1 MSNHTTAEADLERA
15 AALLQ
20 RSSPQAYDG
29 FIKALAVYN
38 EQKMRECVLAQTAEL
53 QRAQG
58 RAQQTNALTDL
69 FRDASAKVEAK
80 SKPKTP

>member
-1 MSNHTTAEADLERA
+1 MSNAASAEADLEKA
-15 AALLQ
+15 AAHLQ
-20 RSSPQAYDG
+20 RSSPQAYDA
-29 FIKALAVYN
+29 FIKALTVYSDA
-38 EQKMRECVLAQTAEL
+38 KMRECVLAQVQEL

>member
-1 MSNHTTAEADLERA
+1 MSNTNTAEADLERA

-29 FIKALAVYN
+29 FIRALAVYN
-38 EQKMRECVLAQTAEL
+38 EQKMRECVIAQTAEL

>member
-1 MSNHTTAEADLERA
+1 MSNYTTAEADLERA

-38 EQKMRECVLAQTAEL
+38 EQKMRECVIAQTAEL

>member
-1 MSNHTTAEADLERA
+1 MSNTNTAEADLERA

-38 EQKMRECVLAQTAEL
+38 EAKMRECVMAQTAEL

-58 RAQQTNALTDL
+58 RAQQMQTLTNL

-80 SKPKTP
+80 SKSKTP

>member
-1 MSNHTTAEADLERA
+1 MSNTNTAEADLERA

-38 EQKMRECVLAQTAEL
+38 EAKMRECVMAQTAEL

-58 RAQQTNALTDL
+58 RAQQTQTLTNL

>member
-1 MSNHTTAEADLERA
+1 MINSNTAEAELERA
-15 AALLQ
+15 AAFMQ
-20 RSSPQAYDG
+20 RSSPQAYDA
-29 FIKALAVYN
+29 FIKALSVYN
-38 EQKMRECVLAQTAEL
+38 ETKMRECVIAQTAEL

-58 RAQQTNALTDL
+58 RAQQTQTLTDL

>member
-29 FIKALAVYN
+29 FIRALAVYN
-38 EQKMRECVLAQTAEL
+38 EQKMRECVIAQTAEL

>member
-20 RSSPQAYDG
+20 RSSPPAYDG

>member
-29 FIKALAVYN
+29 FIRALAVYN
-38 EQKMRECVLAQTAEL
+38 EQKMRECVIAQTAEL

-80 SKPKTP
+80 SKSKTP

>member
-1 MSNHTTAEADLERA
+1 VSNHTTAEADLERA

-20 RSSPQAYDG
+20 RSSPQAYDD

>member
-20 RSSPQAYDG
+20 RSSPQAYDD

-58 RAQQTNALTDL
+58 RAQQTQTLTNL

-80 SKPKTP
+80 SKSKTP